1 MKVLVGVTR
10 IFVGIFFIISGFIKL
25 SDPLGFSYKLQEY
38 FSEGVLNLEFL
49 QPYAL
54 LLSVILVITEVL
66 LGVMLIIGYK
76 RKLTLISLLAMIVF
90 FTFLTFYS
98 AYFNKVTDCGCFGDA
113 MPMNPWQSFW
123 KDVALLILI
132 VILFIG
138 KRFITPFFSKF
149 VNIIIT
155 FLVLIASM
163 WYSYHVLMHLPSID
177 FRAYKKGVNITEGM
191 SVPDGAPVAKFE
203 YQWKFEENGV
213 EKVIPTSGNYPKTSG
228 KFIGVETIEVE
239 KGYEPPI
246 HDFAIEKDGEDYTQ
260 QFLEA
265 DKVLAIICYN
275 LSKSEAKGLER
286 LKALADRAIGKGYQV
301 IALSASSEDDKKVIK
316 EKYQLPFD
324 FYTTDETALKTM
336 LRSNPGAVQLQK
348 GTILD
353 KAHWN
358 DFDEIKF

>member
-1 MKVLVGVTR
+1 MKILVGVTR
-10 IFVGIFFIISGFIKL
+10 IFVGVFFIISGFIKL

-54 LLSVILVITEVL
+54 LLSVIVVIAEVL

-76 RKLTLISLLAMIVF
+76 HKLTLYALLAMIVF

-123 KDVALLILI
+123 KDVVLLILI
-132 VILFIG
+132 IILFIG

-149 VNIIIT
+149 ASIVIT
-155 FLVLIASM
+155 FTVLIACM
-163 WYSYHVLMHLPSID
+163 WYSYHVLMHLPKID
-177 FRAYKKGVNITEGM
+177 FRAYKKGVNISEGM
-191 SVPDGAPVAKFE
+191 RVPDKAPVAKFE
-203 YQWKFEENGV
+203 YQWKFEENGK
-213 EKVIPTSGNYPKTSG
+213 EKIIATSGSYPKTSG
-228 KFIGVETIEVE
+228 KFVGVETIEIE

-246 HDFAIEKDGEDYTQ
+246 HDFAIEKDGEDFTET
-260 QFLEA
+260 FLNA

-275 LSKSEAKGLER
+275 LSKSEASGLEK
-286 LKALADRAIGKGYQV
+286 LKDLAERAANKGYKV
-301 IALSASSEDDKKVIK
+301 IALSASSADDKKVITK
-316 EKYQLPFD
+316 KYNLPFD

-336 LRSNPGAVQLQK
+336 IRSNPGAVQLQK
-348 GTILD
+348 GTVVD
-353 KAHWN
+353 KVHWN
-358 DFDEIKF
+358 DFEDLKF

>member
-1 MKVLVGVTR
+1 MKVLVGITR

-25 SDPLGFSYKLQEY
+25 SDPLGFSYKLKEY
-38 FSEGVLNLEFL
+38 FSEGVLNLEFI

-54 LLSVILVITEVL
+54 LISVIVVIVEVL

-76 RKLTLISLLAMIVF
+76 RKLTLFSLLGMIVF

-113 MPMNPWQSFW
+113 MKMTPWTSFW
-123 KDVALLILI
+123 KDIILLFLI
-132 VILFIG
+132 IILFVG

-149 VNIIIT
+149 TNVLIT
-155 FLVLIASM
+155 FIVLIASM

-191 SVPDGAPVAKFE
+191 TVPENAPKAKFE
-203 YQWKFEENGV
+203 YQWKFEENGI
-213 EKVIPTSGNYPKTSG
+213 EKIISTSGSYPKTSG
-228 KFIGVETIEVE
+228 KFLGVETIEIE

-246 HDFAIEKDGEDYTQ
+246 HDFAIEKNDEDYTQ

-265 DKVLAIICYN
+265 DKVLFIICYN
-275 LSKSEAKGLER
+275 LSNAEVAGLQ
-286 LKALADRAIGKGYQV
+286 KVKTLADRAIKEGYKV
-301 IALSASSEDDKKVIK
+301 IALSASSETAKKAII
-316 EKYQLPFD
+316 EKYKFPFE

-336 LRSNPGAVQLQK
+336 LRSNPGAVKLNK
-348 GTILD
+348 GTIID
-353 KAHWN
+353 KVHWN
-358 DFDEIKF
+358 DFEDLKL